1 MNHGFAADG
10 TEFLGVRRY
19 LAALLC
25 CAVLGILLPARS
37 PAANSDRVNLF
48 PKLSAGQTL
57 FYRVTYHSD
66 KNTKTQ
72 SSLVVAQVPPPVKVD
87 VRALLRL
94 QILGVEVHGQRAV
107 IHARTRF
114 ESIEADGQAATQD
127 AGKNAVELTI
137 FPDGRIDQVTGL
149 DMLPLDQQ
157 QAWQQWASRFAA
169 AGVFPQSGIRVAQ
182 KWRTEEAEKA
192 PSPLARLT
200 WTRESTYV
208 RDEPCRPLRMNAA
221 SDFVESDQPPES
233 CAVILTT
240 ATLKQQSSPSD
251 ATPEDYRVRQ
261 LRTSGT
267 ARGNNRTIT
276 YISLKTGLVVRAS
289 DDADQA
295 MSVTVAKADASNRV
309 HYDVIAKSNAA
320 VLLVENA
327 PPNKP

>member
-1 MNHGFAADG
+1 
-10 TEFLGVRRY
+10 
-19 LAALLC
+19 
-25 CAVLGILLPARS
+25 LPTPS
-37 PAANSDRVNLF
+37 LAANSDRINLF

-57 FYRVTYHSD
+57 FYRITYHSD

-87 VRALLRL
+87 ARALLRL
-94 QILGVEVHGQRAV
+94 EVLGLERQGQRAV

-114 ESIEADGQAATQD
+114 ESIEADGQPQAQD
-127 AGKNAVELTI
+127 TAKNAVEFTI
-137 FPDGRIDQVTGL
+137 LPDGRIDQVTGL
-149 DMLPLDQQ
+149 DVLPPYQQ
-157 QAWQQWASRFAA
+157 QAWQQWSSRFAA
-169 AGVFPQSGIRVAQ
+169 AGVFPQNGIRIAQ
-182 KWRTEEAEKA
+182 KWRADEAEKS
-192 PSPLARLT
+192 PSPLARLS
-200 WTRESTYV
+200 WIRESTYV
-208 RDEPCRPLRMNAA
+208 GDEPCRPLRRNDQG
-221 SDFVESDQPPES
+221 DFVDSDQPPES

-240 ATLKQQSSPSD
+240 ATLKQESSPKD
-251 ATPEDYRVRQ
+251 ATPDDYRIRQ

-295 MSVTVAKADASNRV
+295 MSVTIAKADASNRV
-309 HYDVIAKSNAA
+309 HYDVTAKSNAA